1 MHNIQPFLICHIS
14 FPYFDQLMIGLTT
27 GITKIDGFHL
37 RDVSHEIVV
46 YQVPS
51 FETGLIILKWK
62 NIKRETSR

>member
-1 MHNIQPFLICHIS
+1 MQNIHNRSSSVIFHSLT
-14 FPYFDQLMIGLTT
+14 LMIGLTT

-51 FETGLIILKWK
+51 FETGLIVLKWK